1 MNMMHLISL
10 SRVSRRLIGW
20 GQACEA
26 DAFPGREQSRDGKL
40 HELASGQGP
49 QGFILLR
56 RPLLFGATNRAL
68 DLLFHGGL
76 LL

>member
-20 GQACEA
+20 RQACEA
-26 DAFPGREQSRDGKL
+26 DAFPGREEARHGKL
-40 HELASGQGP
+40 PELASRQGP
-49 QGFILLR
+49 DTILILR
-56 RPLLFGATNRAL
+56 GPVLFGASNRAL
-68 DLLFHGGL
+68 YVLLHGGL